1 MKATGVVRRV
11 DDLGRI
17 VIPKEIRRTM
27 HIREGEPMEIFT
39 DSSGSVIF
47 KKYSPMGD
55 IVMLAEQMA
64 QALSKETDRPCV
76 ICDRDSTVAGFG
88 IKCEGRRLSRKVES
102 IMENRRAYK
111 GRVELWDEGPDS
123 ELLVPIIAEGD
134 LCGCIALLENGREGG
149 ECDLKLAKMAA
160 GFMAS
165 QMES

>member
-88 IKCEGRRLSRKVES
+88 IKCEGRRLSQKVES

-111 GRVELWDEGPDS
+111 GKVERWDEGPAS